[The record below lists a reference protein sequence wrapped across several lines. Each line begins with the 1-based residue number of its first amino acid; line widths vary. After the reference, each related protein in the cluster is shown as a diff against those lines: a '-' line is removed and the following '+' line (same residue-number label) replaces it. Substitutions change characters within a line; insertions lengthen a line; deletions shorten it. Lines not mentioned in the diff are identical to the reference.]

1 LKNQDGA
8 QIEVVSSGK
17 NRVTFQISGSVTI
30 DNSVSVR
37 KEIHSRIPSDISIN
51 IVEFDLAGVSVM
63 DSAGIAVIVDIQ
75 KYLKDH
81 GFEFRVINLPSK
93 VSGLLKLIDP
103 ESLLI
108 GEKELKAKKEFNF
121 IEFLGEVAFEALEEC
136 RSVVTF
142 LGDIVIA
149 LASLIRHPR
158 RMRWDEFFLFVE
170 RAGTDALPIVALLS
184 LLMGLIMA
192 FQAAV
197 QLRQFGANIFV
208 ADLVGISILR
218 ELGPLLTAIIIAG
231 RSGASFAA
239 EIGTMKV
246 SEEVDA
252 LSTMGFEAVSFLALP
267 RILAATFVGPLLTLV
282 GDFVGIFGGL
292 IVGLISLDLSA
303 TAYLEETYTA
313 ITFFDLFSGLIKS
326 VAFAILIAG
335 VGCLR
340 GFQVER
346 SADSVGKKTTSAV
359 VSGIFLIVFADAI
372 FTIIFH
378 YFG

>member
-1 LKNQDGA
+1 LNNEEGSQVKLVPSD
-8 QIEVVSSGK
+8 K
-17 NRVTFQISGSVTI
+17 NRVTFFISGSVTI
-30 DNSVSVR
+30 ENSVQVR
-37 KEIHSRIPSDISIN
+37 KEILAKVTSDISVN
-51 IVEFDLAGVSVM
+51 VVEFDLGGVTVM
-63 DSAGIAVIVDIQ
+63 DSAGIAVLVDVQ
-75 KYLKDH
+75 KYLKEH
-81 GFEFRVINLPSK
+81 GFEFHIVSLPSK
-93 VSGLLKLIDP
+93 VSGFLKLVDTH
-103 ESLLI
+103 SLLVSKEALRPKKKRNVIEYI
-108 GEKELKAKKEFNF
+108 GEVTL
-121 IEFLGEVAFEALEEC
+121 EALEEC

-142 LGDIVIA
+142 LGEIVVA
-149 LASLIRHPR
+149 LASLIRHPK
-158 RMRWDEFFLFVE
+158 RMRWDDFFLFVE
-170 RAGTDALPIVALLS
+170 RAGTDALPIVSLLS

-246 SEEVDA
+246 SEEIDA
-252 LSTMGFEAVSFLALP
+252 LSTMGFKAVSFLALP
-267 RILAATFVGPLLTLV
+267 RILAATFVGPFLTLV
-282 GDFVGIFGGL
+282 GDFVGVFGGL
-292 IVGLISLDLSA
+292 IVGMISLDLSP

-326 VAFAILIAG
+326 VAFAVLIAG

-378 YFG
+378 YF

>member
-1 LKNQDGA
+1 MNNEEGSQVKLVPSD
-8 QIEVVSSGK
+8 K
-17 NRVTFQISGSVTI
+17 NRVTFFISGSVTI
-30 DNSVSVR
+30 ENSVQVR
-37 KEIHSRIPSDISIN
+37 KEILAKVTSDISVN
-51 IVEFDLAGVSVM
+51 VVEFDLGGVTVM
-63 DSAGIAVIVDIQ
+63 DSAGIAVLVDVQ
-75 KYLKDH
+75 KYLKEH
-81 GFEFRVINLPSK
+81 GFEFHIVSLPSK
-93 VSGLLKLIDP
+93 VSGFLKLVDTH
-103 ESLLI
+103 SLLVSKEALRPKKKRNVIEYI
-108 GEKELKAKKEFNF
+108 GEVTLE
-121 IEFLGEVAFEALEEC
+121 GLEEC

-142 LGDIVIA
+142 LGEIVVA
-149 LASLIRHPR
+149 LASLIRHPK
-158 RMRWDEFFLFVE
+158 RMRWDDFFLFVE
-170 RAGTDALPIVALLS
+170 RAGTDALPIVSLLS

-246 SEEVDA
+246 SEEIDA
-252 LSTMGFEAVSFLALP
+252 LSTMGFKAVSFLALP
-267 RILAATFVGPLLTLV
+267 RILAATFVGPFLTLV
-282 GDFVGIFGGL
+282 GDFVGVFGGL
-292 IVGLISLDLSA
+292 IVGMISLDLSP

-326 VAFAILIAG
+326 VAFAVLIAG

-378 YFG
+378 YF

>member
-1 LKNQDGA
+1 LNNEEGSQVKLVPSD
-8 QIEVVSSGK
+8 K
-17 NRVTFQISGSVTI
+17 NRVTFFISGSVTI
-30 DNSVSVR
+30 ENSVQVR
-37 KEIHSRIPSDISIN
+37 KEILAKVTSDISVN
-51 IVEFDLAGVSVM
+51 VVEFDLGGVTVM
-63 DSAGIAVIVDIQ
+63 DSAGIAVLVDVQ
-75 KYLKDH
+75 KYLKEH
-81 GFEFRVINLPSK
+81 GFEFHIVSLPSK
-93 VSGLLKLIDP
+93 VSGFLKLVDTH
-103 ESLLI
+103 SLLVSKEALRPKKKRNVIEYI
-108 GEKELKAKKEFNF
+108 GEVTLE
-121 IEFLGEVAFEALEEC
+121 GLEEC

-142 LGDIVIA
+142 LGEIVVA
-149 LASLIRHPR
+149 LASLIRHPK
-158 RMRWDEFFLFVE
+158 RMRWDDFFLFVE
-170 RAGTDALPIVALLS
+170 RAGTDALPIVSLLS

-246 SEEVDA
+246 SEEIDA
-252 LSTMGFEAVSFLALP
+252 LSTMGFKAVSFLALP
-267 RILAATFVGPLLTLV
+267 RILAATFVGPFLTLV
-282 GDFVGIFGGL
+282 GDFVGVFGGL
-292 IVGLISLDLSA
+292 IVGMISLDLSP

-326 VAFAILIAG
+326 VAFAVLIAG

-378 YFG
+378 YF

>member
-1 LKNQDGA
+1 MNNEEGSQVKLVPSD
-8 QIEVVSSGK
+8 K
-17 NRVTFQISGSVTI
+17 NRVTFFISGSVTI
-30 DNSVSVR
+30 ENSVQVR
-37 KEIHSRIPSDISIN
+37 KEILAKVTSDISVN
-51 IVEFDLAGVSVM
+51 VVEFDLGGVTVM
-63 DSAGIAVIVDIQ
+63 DSAGIAVLVDVQ
-75 KYLKDH
+75 KYLKEH
-81 GFEFRVINLPSK
+81 GFEFHIVSLPSK
-93 VSGLLKLIDP
+93 VSGFLKLVDTH
-103 ESLLI
+103 SLLVSKEALRPKKKRNVIEYI
-108 GEKELKAKKEFNF
+108 GEVTL
-121 IEFLGEVAFEALEEC
+121 EALEEC

-142 LGDIVIA
+142 LGEIVVA
-149 LASLIRHPR
+149 LASLIRHPK
-158 RMRWDEFFLFVE
+158 RMRWDDFFLFVE
-170 RAGTDALPIVALLS
+170 RAGTDALPIVSLLS

-246 SEEVDA
+246 SEEIDA
-252 LSTMGFEAVSFLALP
+252 LSTMGFKAVSFLALP
-267 RILAATFVGPLLTLV
+267 RILAATFVGPFLTLV

-292 IVGLISLDLSA
+292 IVGMISLDLSP

-326 VAFAILIAG
+326 VAFAVLIAG

-378 YFG
+378 YF

>member
-1 LKNQDGA
+1 MDDQKGA
-8 QIEVVSSGK
+8 QIKLTPSGK
-17 NRVTFQISGSVTI
+17 NRVTFFISGSVII
-30 DNSVSVR
+30 DNSTEVR
-37 KEIHSRIPSDISIN
+37 KEILSLVPTDITINQVALDLSD
-51 IVEFDLAGVSVM
+51 VTVM
-63 DSAGIAVIVDIQ
+63 DSAGVAVLVDIK
-75 KYLKDH
+75 KYLKEN
-81 GFEFRVINLPSK
+81 GFDCEIINIPPK
-93 VSGLLKLIDP
+93 ISGFLTLVDT
-103 ESLLI
+103 ESLL
-108 GEKELKAKKEFNF
+108 ESSESQKSAKKFNF
-121 IEFLGEVAFEALEEC
+121 IIFLGEITLEALEEC

-142 LGDIVIA
+142 LGEMVVA
-149 LASLIRHPR
+149 LISLIRHPG
-158 RMRWDEFFLFVE
+158 RMRWDDFFLFVE

-239 EIGTMKV
+239 ELGTMKV

-252 LSTMGFEAVSFLALP
+252 LSTMGFEPVSFLALP
-267 RILAATFVGPLLTLV
+267 RILAATFVGPFLTLV
-282 GDFVGIFGGL
+282 GDFVGILGGL
-292 IVGLISLDLSA
+292 IVGMVSLDLSA

-326 VAFAILIAG
+326 IAFAVLIAG

-372 FTIIFH
+372 FTILFH
-378 YFG
+378 YF

>member
-1 LKNQDGA
+1 MNNTDGA
-8 QIEVVSSGK
+8 QIRLVPAGRKKS
-17 NRVTFQISGSVTI
+17 TFFISGSVTV
-30 DNSVSVR
+30 DNSASVR
-37 KEIHSRIPSDISIN
+37 EEILSLVPTDITISM
-51 IVEFDLAGVSVM
+51 VEFDLKDVVVM
-63 DSAGIAVIVDIQ
+63 DSAGVAVLVDLR
-75 KYLKDH
+75 KHLKER
-81 GFEFRVINLPSK
+81 GFNCKIINVPPRI
-93 VSGLLKLIDP
+93 SGFLTLVDTD
-103 ESLLI
+103 SLLELAETKKP
-108 GEKELKAKKEFNF
+108 EKKFNL
-121 IEFLGEVAFEALEEC
+121 ILFLGEVTLEALEEC

-142 LGDIVIA
+142 LGEMVIA
-149 LASLIRHPR
+149 LVSLFRHPGK
-158 RMRWDEFFLFVE
+158 MRWDDFFLFIE

-252 LSTMGFEAVSFLALP
+252 LTTMGFEPVSFLALP
-267 RILAATFVGPLLTLV
+267 RILAATFVGPFLTLV
-282 GDFVGIFGGL
+282 GDFVGILGGL
-292 IVGLISLDLSA
+292 IVGMISLDLSA

-326 VAFAILIAG
+326 VAFAVLIAG

-378 YFG
+378 YF

>member
-1 LKNQDGA
+1 MKNQDGA
-8 QIEVVSSGK
+8 QIKLVPLDN
-17 NRVTFQISGSVTI
+17 NRVSFVISGSVTI
-30 DNSVSVR
+30 DNSMNVR
-37 KEIHSRIPSDISIN
+37 EEILRMLPTDVSIN
-51 IVEFDLAGVSVM
+51 AIDFDLKSVTVM
-63 DSAGIAVIVDIQ
+63 DSAGIAVLLDLRR
-75 KYLKDH
+75 YLNEN
-81 GFEFRVINLPSK
+81 GFDFKVVNLPPK
-93 VSGLLKLIDP
+93 VSGFLKLVDT
-103 ESLLI
+103 ESLLLS
-108 GEKELKAKKEFNF
+108 KEEQKPRKKFDF
-121 IEFLGEVAFEALEEC
+121 ILYLGEITLEALEEC

-142 LGDIVIA
+142 LGEMVVA
-149 LASLIRHPR
+149 FASLIRHPK
-158 RMRWDEFFLFVE
+158 RMRWDDFFLFVE

-246 SEEVDA
+246 SEEIDA

-267 RILAATFVGPLLTLV
+267 RILAATFVGPFLTLV

-292 IVGLISLDLSA
+292 IVGMISLDLSP
-303 TAYLEETYTA
+303 TAYLEETYSA

-378 YFG
+378 YF

>member
-1 LKNQDGA
+1 MNNEEGSQVKLVPSD
-8 QIEVVSSGK
+8 K
-17 NRVTFQISGSVTI
+17 NRVTFFISGSVTI
-30 DNSVSVR
+30 ENSVQVR
-37 KEIHSRIPSDISIN
+37 KEILAKVTSDISVN
-51 IVEFDLAGVSVM
+51 VVEFDLGGVTVM
-63 DSAGIAVIVDIQ
+63 DSAGIAVLVDVQ
-75 KYLKDH
+75 KYLKEH
-81 GFEFRVINLPSK
+81 GFEFHIVSLPSK
-93 VSGLLKLIDP
+93 VSGFLKLVDTH
-103 ESLLI
+103 SLLVSKEALRPKKKRNVIEYI
-108 GEKELKAKKEFNF
+108 GEVTL
-121 IEFLGEVAFEALEEC
+121 EALEEC

-142 LGDIVIA
+142 LGEIVVA
-149 LASLIRHPR
+149 LASLIRHPK
-158 RMRWDEFFLFVE
+158 RMRWDDFFLFVE
-170 RAGTDALPIVALLS
+170 RAGTDALPIVSLLS

-246 SEEVDA
+246 SEEIDA
-252 LSTMGFEAVSFLALP
+252 LSTMGFKAVSFLALP
-267 RILAATFVGPLLTLV
+267 RILAATFVGPFLTLV
-282 GDFVGIFGGL
+282 GDFVGVFGGL
-292 IVGLISLDLSA
+292 IVGMISLDLSP

-326 VAFAILIAG
+326 VAFAVLIAG

-378 YFG
+378 YF

>member
-1 LKNQDGA
+1 MNNEEGSQVKLVPSD
-8 QIEVVSSGK
+8 K
-17 NRVTFQISGSVTI
+17 NRVTFFISGSVTI
-30 DNSVSVR
+30 ENSVQVR
-37 KEIHSRIPSDISIN
+37 KEILAKVTSDISVN
-51 IVEFDLAGVSVM
+51 VVEFDLGGVTVM
-63 DSAGIAVIVDIQ
+63 DSAGIAVLVDVQ
-75 KYLKDH
+75 KYLKEH
-81 GFEFRVINLPSK
+81 GFEFHIVSLPSK
-93 VSGLLKLIDP
+93 VSGFLKLVDTH
-103 ESLLI
+103 SLLVSKEALRPKKKRNVIEYI
-108 GEKELKAKKEFNF
+108 GEVTLE
-121 IEFLGEVAFEALEEC
+121 GLEEC

-142 LGDIVIA
+142 LGEIVVA
-149 LASLIRHPR
+149 LASLIRHPK
-158 RMRWDEFFLFVE
+158 RMRWDDFFLFVE
-170 RAGTDALPIVALLS
+170 RAGTDALPIVSLLS

-246 SEEVDA
+246 SEEIDA

-267 RILAATFVGPLLTLV
+267 RILAATFVGPFLTLV
-282 GDFVGIFGGL
+282 GDFVGVFGGL
-292 IVGLISLDLSA
+292 IVGMISLDLSP

-326 VAFAILIAG
+326 VAFAVLIAG

-378 YFG
+378 YF

>member
-1 LKNQDGA
+1 MNNEEGSQVKLVPSD
-8 QIEVVSSGK
+8 K
-17 NRVTFQISGSVTI
+17 NRVTFFISGSVTI
-30 DNSVSVR
+30 ENSVQVR
-37 KEIHSRIPSDISIN
+37 KEILAKVTSDISVN
-51 IVEFDLAGVSVM
+51 VVEFDLGGVTVM
-63 DSAGIAVIVDIQ
+63 DSAGIAVLVDVQ
-75 KYLKDH
+75 KYLKEH
-81 GFEFRVINLPSK
+81 GFEFHIVSLPSK
-93 VSGLLKLIDP
+93 VSGFLKLVDTH
-103 ESLLI
+103 SLLVSKEALRPKKKRNVIEYI
-108 GEKELKAKKEFNF
+108 GEVTL
-121 IEFLGEVAFEALEEC
+121 EALEEC

-142 LGDIVIA
+142 LGEIVVA
-149 LASLIRHPR
+149 LASLIRHPK
-158 RMRWDEFFLFVE
+158 RMRWDDFFLFVE
-170 RAGTDALPIVALLS
+170 RAGTDALPIVSLLS

-246 SEEVDA
+246 SEEIDA

-267 RILAATFVGPLLTLV
+267 RILAATFVGPFLTLV
-282 GDFVGIFGGL
+282 GDFVGVFGGL
-292 IVGLISLDLSA
+292 IVGMISLDLSP

-326 VAFAILIAG
+326 VAFAVLIAG

-378 YFG
+378 YF